1 MKINPFAQLS
11 AVVLMLLLITATT
24 NCTKDSSIQDELKDL
39 EADSVLQAIV
49 NDTLCK
55 EFYLNLK
62 ELPYLIQVE
71 PTNGKENIG
80 APVIET
86 TSTQICTTQ
95 QVKWSAEYDELNLL
109 DPKNEVIYPS
119 APIDATSVKT
129 GAYTPLSN
137 IQRGP
142 ATISIS
148 LLTQPGT
155 KPYRVVE
162 EPSLSSIRDAINELL
177 HDASPGSTPAFVNF
191 SIEEIRAQK
200 ELDVAVQANFKGFGA
215 SVASSFNFSSSTVKS
230 RFLLKF
236 YQKYYTIDVDLP
248 NTPCDYFKP
257 GQLPEISQ
265 FNGTSPVY
273 VSSVTYGRMVY
284 FMIES
289 SSSAEA
295 MKTALNVSVKK
306 WGMGAGLDLNYS
318 QKQMIEQSQI
328 SALIVGGNADSAV
341 KAVSGLQGLI
351 DFITEDGD
359 FSPTSP
365 GVPIAYTMRYLKDN
379 SVSNIVLSSEYTIRN
394 CTDIPATT
402 VTFTPDPITE
412 VRLNHVSGD
421 TEFDGHGPLVMY
433 SCTLGF
439 NENEIRAIVKVNMK
453 ETAYTTEGDITYEK
467 ILWTCPPG
475 QKIIGINSAKYHQF
489 NYIDTD
495 DAMDTFDFPLSDLV
509 KRLEFKGD
517 TGGGDLA
524 QSEIE
529 QEGHLHLLK
538 FNPISIVTKPE

>member
-1 MKINPFAQLS
+1 MKINPFAHLS
-11 AVVLMLLLITATT
+11 VFALLLFLITITT
-24 NCTKDSSIQDELKDL
+24 NCTKDNSIQDQLMEL
-39 EADSVLQAIV
+39 EADSLLQAMV

-55 EFYLNLK
+55 EFYLDLK
-62 ELPYLIQVE
+62 ELPYMIQVE
-71 PTNGKENIG
+71 PTNGKENVG
-80 APVIET
+80 DPVIEE
-86 TSTQICTTQ
+86 TSTQVCTTQ
-95 QVKWSAEYDELNLL
+95 HIKWSQEYNELNLL

-129 GAYTPLSN
+129 GAYIPLSN

-177 HDASPGSTPAFVNF
+177 HDSSPGSTPAFVNF
-191 SIEEIRAQK
+191 SIEEVRTQ
-200 ELDVAVQANFKGFGA
+200 EEMDVAIQANFKGFGVN
-215 SVASSFNFSSSTVKS
+215 VASSFNFSSSTVNS

-257 GQLPEISQ
+257 GQFPDISQ
-265 FNGTSPVY
+265 FNDISPVY

-289 SSSAEA
+289 SASSEEMQA
-295 MKTALNVSVKK
+295 ALNVAVNK
-306 WGMGAGLDLNYS
+306 WGVGAGLNIDYA
-318 QKQMIEQSQI
+318 QQQMIEESQI

-341 KAVSGLQGLI
+341 KAVNGLQGLI

-359 FSPTSP
+359 FSPSSP
-365 GVPIAYTMRYLKDN
+365 GVPISYTMRYLKDN

-394 CTDIPATT
+394 CTDFPATT
-402 VTFTPDPITE
+402 DIFTPDAIMD
-412 VRLNHVSGD
+412 VRLNHIAGD

-433 SCTLGF
+433 SCTLVF
-439 NENEIRAIVKVNMK
+439 NENEIRAIVKINMK

-475 QKIIGINSAKYHQF
+475 QKIIGINSPIKHEFMYT
-489 NYIDTD
+489 DTD

-517 TGGGDLA
+517 TGGGDLD
-524 QSEIE
+524 QSNIE
-529 QEGHLHLLK
+529 EEGHLHLLE
-538 FNPISIVTKPE
+538 FNEISVVIQPN